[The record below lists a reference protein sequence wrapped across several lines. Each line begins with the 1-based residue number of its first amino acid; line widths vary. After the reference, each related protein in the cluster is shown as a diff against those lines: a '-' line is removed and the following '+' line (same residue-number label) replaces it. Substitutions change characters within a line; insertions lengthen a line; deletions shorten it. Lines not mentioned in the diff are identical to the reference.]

1 MNFSAQKRSSA
12 TAAQRTG
19 ARTGAIRMLTA
30 AALLALSGTA
40 ALALPPLRDNAYINE
55 RLIAAQIGDDIR
67 KACKT
72 ISPRLIYAYS
82 EMKKLESYAKKLG
95 YSDRQIKDFIS
106 NKDEKKRVRA
116 AAWAYM
122 SSKGVVEGNAESYCT
137 LGRAEIAAGTITGSL
152 LTSR

>member
-1 MNFSAQKRSSA
+1 M
-12 TAAQRTG
+12 
-19 ARTGAIRMLTA
+19 TA
-30 AALLALSGTA
+30 AARTADKAGSHPRFAAKPVVFRSLIAAGVLAVMGSA
-40 ALALPPLRDNAYINE
+40 ALALPPLRENAYINE

-82 EMKKLESYAKKLG
+82 EMKKLEAYAKKLG
-95 YSDRQIKDFIS
+95 YSDAQIKAFIS